1 MNKKTILTLLAL
13 LTLTAQTAA
22 GQAQTPT
29 DLPEHVKNY
38 QMNMEAPLPEPSFEM
53 DTTTVRVHILNWEAN
68 KTSTK
73 IVCLAVSSFFPY
85 IADNHTGFTDENGL
99 AIVRF
104 PQRGTSMA
112 SLSIG
117 DGFSKHFYLW
127 PGELADVYVDIERM
141 TQTSRSHREWQMQP
155 KDYGFGQKDT
165 LTAEQLERHVIT
177 EEYGFDKQPCLWFEG
192 RYADLNTALHRY
204 LPFIDGFGWDE
215 NYERQLIV
223 NQPLAPVYAEGMLT
237 WRDYLKRRVM
247 EDGRLPLCAK
257 QFCALAYDVRTEN
270 WLWDNTQVQD
280 FLTARRDGAS
290 PGNYVENRPLSQEQ
304 IARFRSLGTN
314 TNYRAYFRSLDLTH
328 ITTPKFWDAISG
340 DNPCDYVHDMRI
352 VQGYPRHIELYG
364 SLPEGAMNG
373 VQMPYFHKLC
383 QQLEAA
389 QEGIEHDV
397 YSDVLEDLQRRYR
410 GKVVLID
417 FWATWCHGCIVAMN
431 AMEPEKD
438 TKLKHPDLAF
448 VYLTDHT
455 SPADRWQDYRKR
467 IRGEH
472 LRVDEQQMDALQKRF
487 HIRVW
492 PTYILMDRQG
502 RFRELPH
509 NHVEEELLK
518 ELEKK

>member
-1 MNKKTILTLLAL
+1 MNKKTIITLLLAL
-13 LTLTAQTAA
+13 VAVA
-22 GQAQTPT
+22 GQGQIPT
-29 DLPEHVKNY
+29 GLPEHVKNH

-73 IVCLAVSSFFPY
+73 MVCLGVGSFFPY

-104 PQRGTSMA
+104 PQRGTSMVE
-112 SLSIG
+112 LSVG

-127 PGELADVYVDIERM
+127 PGEKADVYVDVERM
-141 TQTSRSHREWQMQP
+141 TNASRDYMKRKMEQ

-165 LTAEQLERHVIT
+165 LTAEQINRQVVT
-177 EEYGFDKQPCLWFEG
+177 EEYGFDQQPAIWFEG
-192 RYADLNTALHRY
+192 KYADLNTALHRY
-204 LPFIDGFGWDE
+204 LPFTDGYGWDMSF
-215 NYERQLIV
+215 ERQLTL
-223 NQPLAPVYAEGMLT
+223 NRPLAPTYANGMLA
-237 WRDYLKRRVM
+237 WHDYLKQRIM
-247 EDGRLPLCAK
+247 EDARLPLCAK
-257 QFCALAYDVRTEN
+257 QLCSLAIDVQAEN
-270 WLWDNTQVQD
+270 MLWGNAQMLDGIA
-280 FLTARRDGAS
+280 ARKDGVS
-290 PGNYVENRPLSQEQ
+290 PSKYVEERPLTEEQ

-314 TNYRAYFRSLDLTH
+314 TNYRAYFRSLDLSH
-328 ITTPKFWDAISG
+328 ITIQKFWDAISG
-340 DNPCDYVHDMRI
+340 DNPADYIHDMRI
-352 VQGYPRHIELYG
+352 VQGYPHHIELYG
-364 SLPEGAMNG
+364 NLPEGAMNG
-373 VQMPYFHKLC
+373 VRMPYFHKLC

-448 VYLTDHT
+448 VYITDHT
-455 SPADRWQDYRKR
+455 SPADRWQDYRNR

-472 LRVDEQQMDALQKRF
+472 LRVNEQQMDALQRRF
-487 HIRVW
+487 HITVW

-502 RFRELPH
+502 RCRELPH